1 MTEETIKERKYVTV
15 TFPTRNWSI
24 KESAA
29 FEEFVRI
36 NGADLRRIFIKYGV
50 GVQHPG

>member
-1 MTEETIKERKYVTV
+1 MTEECK
-15 TFPTRNWSI
+15 FPVRIWTG
-24 KESAA
+24 KESKA

-36 NGADLRRIFIKYGV
+36 NGAELRRIFIKFGV